1 MHRIRIC
8 TALLALAAVLAASGC
23 RYMGDDKG
31 LFVDARDDYLDAR
44 IARPLEVPPELTDV
58 RIADALPIPQTQAP
72 AAAKVFPK
80 EAPRPEVFVGRN
92 VDAVRIQKLGERTWL
107 VLPDPPAAVWPLVK
121 QFLADNGIGIARE
134 DTGAGMI
141 ESIWVVVAERDY
153 GDAVRTAIRDGRRAH
168 AEAEQAAG
176 AAETVEPGRDRITLR
191 VERGI
196 RRGATEV
203 HIRHQRADGLSETL
217 AAPIPAVEAEVT
229 ARLAEYFASGVAA
242 PVSRVGRDVANE
254 DKAMIVRDDQG
265 YPFLRLRI
273 PYDRAW
279 ATVGQALER
288 AEVEVSDTDPA
299 NSTYHALFPLAGSGG
314 WLRRVVPGGDARA
327 VRIAIHVE
335 RVDERSVVVRVAG
348 QGDDAALD
356 ADVAQQV
363 LLTLREFA
371 A

>member
-1 MHRIRIC
+1 MHRLRISA
-8 TALLALAAVLAASGC
+8 ALLALAAVLAAPGC
-23 RYMGDDKG
+23 RYLGDDKG
-31 LFVDARDDYLDAR
+31 LFVDPRDDYLDAR
-44 IARPLEVPPELTDV
+44 IARPLDVPPELTDA

-80 EAPRPEVFVGRN
+80 DAPRPEVFVGRN
-92 VDAVRIQKLGERTWL
+92 ADAVRIQKLGERTWL

-121 QFLADNGIGIARE
+121 QFLADSGIGIARE
-134 DTGAGMI
+134 DTGAGVI
-141 ESIWVVVAERDY
+141 ESVWVVVAERDY

-168 AEAEQAAG
+168 AAEAQA
-176 AAETVEPGRDRITLR
+176 VEPGRDRIVLR

-203 HIRHQRADGLSETL
+203 HIRHLRADGLSETL

-229 ARLAEYFASGVAA
+229 TRLAEYFASGIAA
-242 PVSRVGRDVANE
+242 PVSRVGRDVASE
-254 DKAMIVRDDQG
+254 DKAVIARDAQG

-273 PYDRAW
+273 SYDRAW

-288 AEVEVSDTDPA
+288 AEVEVEETDSA
-299 NSTYHALFPLAGSGG
+299 NSTYRALFPLAQAGG

-327 VRIAIHVE
+327 VRIAIRVE
-335 RVDERSVVVRVAG
+335 REDERSVVVRVAA
-348 QGDDAALD
+348 QGGDALD
-356 ADVAQQV
+356 ADVAQEV